1 MSFLKKLGGFLG
13 SAVNSTIAGPLVS
26 GVTGLLGSSSADR
39 RAEKENQKN
48 REWNL
53 MLAEKANQWN
63 IEQWNRENAYNSPTQ
78 QKERLLSAGLNPS
91 LIGGASSGNAS
102 SMSMNMSA
110 PSSPTDFSVGSQMR
124 LQALQQLSQ
133 AGLTA
138 AQTSVAR
145 AEARKKEAEA
155 KQEEEN
161 VRQIEQLKH
170 FFETGTT
177 LDKILEGVTG
187 DVLTSRRLIQIQKE
201 YYEAQNMN
209 FVAKNNY
216 FASIKQ
222 RIESEE
228 WDKKFKSELDEISSR
243 TSLTRAQIK
252 EITSLLAAKLLG
264 INIDN
269 KIKQTDLDFLTAEKA
284 TALGSDF
291 GKILV
296 MLIRA
301 FRGRK

>member
-13 SAVNSTIAGPLVS
+13 SAVNSTIAGPIVS

-63 IEQWNRENAYNSPTQ
+63 IDQWNRENAYNSPTQ

-102 SMSMNMSA
+102 SLSMNMSA
-110 PSSPTDFSVGSQMR
+110 PSSPTDFSLGSQMR

-161 VRQIEQLKH
+161 VRQIEQLKRI
-170 FFETGTT
+170 FGDGGT
-177 LDKILEGVTG
+177 LEEIFDGFTG
-187 DVLTSRRLIQIQKE
+187 DALVSERLSQIVRAYHESKDMNYRAKISR
-201 YYEAQNMN
+201 YD
-209 FVAKNNY
+209 
-216 FASIKQ
+216 SIKS
-222 RIESEE
+222 RIESEK
-228 WDKKFKSELDEISSR
+228 WDTKFQKDIDEISSR
-243 TSLTRAQIK
+243 IDLTKAQVK
-252 EITSLLAAKLLG
+252 EVLTFLSAKLLG
-264 INIDN
+264 LNLDN
-269 KIKQTDLDFLTAEKA
+269 QLKQTNLDFLTAEKA
-284 TALGSDF
+284 TALGSEL
-291 GKILV
+291 GKIFVL
-296 MLIRA
+296 LLRA
-301 FRGRK
+301 FRGR

>member
-1 MSFLKKLGGFLG
+1 MSFLKKLGGFIG

-26 GVTGLLGSSSADR
+26 GITGLIGSSSADR

-63 IEQWNRENAYNSPTQ
+63 IDQWNRENFYNSPIQ
-78 QKERLLSAGLNPS
+78 QKERLLAAGLNPS

-102 SMSMNMSA
+102 SISMNMSA

-161 VRQIEQLKH
+161 VRQIDQLKQI
-170 FFETGTT
+170 FGDGGT
-177 LDKILEGVTG
+177 LEEVFDGFTG
-187 DVLTSRRLIQIQKE
+187 DALVSERLSQIVRSYHDAQDMNYRAKISR
-201 YYEAQNMN
+201 YE
-209 FVAKNNY
+209 
-216 FASIKQ
+216 SIKS
-222 RIESEE
+222 RIESDN
-228 WDKKFKSELDEISSR
+228 WDTKFQKDIDEVAARID
-243 TSLTRAQIK
+243 LTNAQVK
-252 EITSLLAAKLLG
+252 EVLNFFSAKLLG
-264 INIDN
+264 LNLDN
-269 KIKQTDLDFLTAEKA
+269 QIKQTNLDFLTAEKA
-284 TALGSDF
+284 TALGSEL
-291 GKILV
+291 GKIFVL
-296 MLIRA
+296 LLRA
-301 FRGRK
+301 FRGR